1 MEKVTFEFSWETI
14 FKIGFLAVSIYIL
27 YQVKEVLIW
36 ALFALVISLLFNP
49 LIEYLQGKKVPR
61 TIATIIVYSLV
72 FGVFAVSIYIFAPL
86 MIVEIHR
93 FSEGFPEYFEK
104 ISPSLRGLGVAGF
117 ENFENFI
124 DLAERTLSRVAEN
137 IFSALFSIFGGIF
150 TTIFIISLSF
160 FLSLEERAFER
171 SLSLFFPREFE
182 DLALGLWRRCQNKVS
197 SWFLTRVASSLFVG
211 ILTYLAL
218 LILGSEFSFS
228 LGVLAGISN
237 FIPIVGPLVMGFFI
251 FILILLTS
259 PVKAGLAVI
268 IFILIQQIEGN
279 LLLPILSK
287 KFIGLSPSLVLIS
300 LAVGGVLGGMWGAIL
315 GIPLLGIL
323 LEFTR
328 DFLKKK
334 KEVSESQAED

>member
-27 YQVKEVLIW
+27 YQVKEILIW
-36 ALFALVISLLFNP
+36 VLFALVISLLFNP

-61 TIATIIVYSLV
+61 TIAAVIVYSLV

-86 MIVEIHR
+86 MIVEVHH

-150 TTIFIISLSF
+150 TTIFIISLGF
-160 FLSLEERAFER
+160 FLSLEERAFEK
-171 SLSLFFPREFE
+171 SFSLFFPAEFE
-182 DLALGLWRRCQNKVS
+182 NVALDLWKRCQKRVS
-197 SWFLTRVASSLFVG
+197 GWFLTRVASSLFVG
-211 ILTYLAL
+211 VLTYIAL
-218 LILGSEFSFS
+218 LVLGANYPFSF
-228 LGVLAGISN
+228 GILAFLSN
-237 FIPIVGPLVMGFFI
+237 FIPFVGPFIIGIFI
-251 FILILLTS
+251 FVLLVLTS
-259 PVKAGLAVI
+259 PVKAVLAII
-268 IFILIQQIEGN
+268 IFILIQQIEGSI
-279 LLLPILSK
+279 LTPVLSK

-323 LEFTR
+323 LEFLR

-334 KEVSESQAED
+334 KEFSS